1 MHVFITGASGHVGS
15 ALVPELL
22 THGHT
27 VSGLARSDDAAARI
41 TRWGAQV
48 VRGDLD
54 DTDGLRA
61 AARAAD
67 GVVHLAF
74 RHDAMQAGDIVSAA
88 ETDLAALRAIGQA
101 LAGTGK
107 PLVGTSGTALLAMAS
122 PGRTGTEEDT
132 VPGGYRVDAENF
144 VIDLAGRGVRSS
156 VVRLPPT
163 THSSLDVH
171 GFVPSLIGF
180 ARKHAIA
187 AYVRDGSNRWPAVH
201 TRDAARLYRL
211 ALESAPAGTR
221 LHAVG
226 DEGIEFRRIAE
237 AIGRGVGVPAR
248 AVEQDRAGEYV
259 GFLGAF
265 IGLDNPASAARTREL
280 LGWQPTEPGLL
291 DDLADGFYFA
301 ETGE

>member
-22 THGHT
+22 RHGHT
-27 VSGLARSDDAAARI
+27 VTGLARSDDAAARL
-41 TRWGAQV
+41 TGWGAEV

-61 AARAAD
+61 AAQAAD

-74 RHDAMQAGDIVSAA
+74 RHDAMRAGDIVGAA
-88 ETDLAALRAIGQA
+88 DTDLAALHAIAEA
-101 LAGTGK
+101 LAGTDK

-122 PGRTGTEEDT
+122 LGRTGTEEDT
-132 VPGGYRVDAENF
+132 VAGGYRIDAENF
-144 VIDLAGRGVRSS
+144 VIDLAGKGVRSS

-163 THSSLDVH
+163 THSSLDLH
-171 GFVPSLIGF
+171 GFVPSLIGC
-180 ARKHAIA
+180 AREHGVA
-187 AYVRDGSNRWPAVH
+187 AYVGDGANRWPAVH
-201 TRDAARLYRL
+201 TLDSARLYRL

-226 DEGIEFRRIAE
+226 DEGVEFRRIAE

-248 AVEQDRAGEYV
+248 SVEPDRAGEYV
-259 GFLGAF
+259 GFLAAF
-265 IGLDNPASAARTREL
+265 IGLDNPVSAVRTREL
-280 LGWQPTEPGLL
+280 LGWEPTEPGLL
-291 DDLADGFYFA
+291 DDLAEGFYFA
-301 ETGE
+301 QPVK